1 MNILWQFWRERKAFV
16 LEGFLVLNFAVLAA
30 DILLAHA
37 VNSFAEKPEWIPFV
51 FSIVATLVL
60 GPTFLYSWVKQD
72 LRKGRQVVVFF
83 GVVSV
88 LIGVAGMGF
97 HLQSQFLRE
106 QSIKHLVYTAPF
118 VAPLAYSGIGTLLI
132 FNRVYARDTG
142 WPYGVAFGAL
152 GGYFGNFVLSLCDHA
167 QNGFFHPAEWLAV
180 GASALATGF
189 VVAAILT
196 GAGSKPFLYWLLG
209 VLALQG
215 AVGAAGFMFHA
226 KANLEGQ
233 VESVLDRFIHGAPT
247 FAPLLLV
254 NISVLAAFAWIDWY
268 AAQSSVR
275 SKFAE

>member
-1 MNILWQFWRERKAFV
+1 MNALWHFWRERKAFI

-37 VNSFAEKPEWIPFV
+37 VNSFAEKPEWVPFV

-60 GPTFLYSWVKQD
+60 GPTFLFSWVKQD
-72 LRKGRQVVVFF
+72 MARGRPLVVLF
-83 GVVSV
+83 GVASV
-88 LIGVAGMGF
+88 LVGLAGMGF

-132 FNRVYARDTG
+132 FNRSYARDPG
-142 WPYGVAFGAL
+142 WPYGIAFGAL
-152 GGYFGNFVLSLCDHA
+152 GGYFGNFVLALCDHA

-189 VVAAILT
+189 VVAAILV
-196 GAGSKPFLYWLLG
+196 GAGSRPFLYWLLG
-209 VLALQG
+209 VLGLQVV
-215 AVGAAGFMFHA
+215 VGVAGFAFHG
-226 KANLEGQ
+226 KSNLDGH
-233 VESVLDRFIHGAPT
+233 VESVLERFIHGAPT

-254 NISVLAAFAWIDWY
+254 NISVLAAFAWVDWY
-268 AAQSSVR
+268 GAQSSVR